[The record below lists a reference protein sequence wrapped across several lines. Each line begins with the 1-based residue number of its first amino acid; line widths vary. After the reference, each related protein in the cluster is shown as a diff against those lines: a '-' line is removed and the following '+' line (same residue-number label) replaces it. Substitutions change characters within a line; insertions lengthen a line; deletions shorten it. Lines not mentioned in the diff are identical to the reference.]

1 MRIGILSILFIV
13 STVPKTVLS
22 IQEALNKFAE
32 WTSEQKKGGKN
43 PTLQTEETTVDISV
57 PTFAEDILMSM
68 QM

>member
-1 MRIGILSILFIV
+1 MI
-13 STVPKTVLS
+13 
-22 IQEALNKFAE
+22 
-32 WTSEQKKGGKN
+32 EQKKGGKN